1 MKKILSFLTL
11 AVFATAAQAIT
22 LGWTTQSSNTEWANA
37 SLATTLLYSETST
50 SLNEAVQVA
59 LGKIGVTGYDVVA
72 STDSNPDMRGAGLNT
87 GYIASDAG
95 DYVAEATGTYFII
108 FTDAN
113 GAYAATSVTAEAA
126 ATATAWTDVAGSMP
140 SGKTVTV
147 ADFKGTLV
155 PVPEPTA
162 LALLALGV
170 AGLALRRRA

>member
-1 MKKILSFLTL
+1 MKKMLSILAL

-22 LGWTTQSSNTEWANA
+22 LNWTTASSNTEWASA
-37 SLATTLLYSETST
+37 SLATTLLYSSTST

-59 LGKIGVTGYDVVA
+59 LGQTPATGYDVVA
-72 STDSNPDMRGAGLNT
+72 SINSNPDMRGDELSYGA
-87 GYIASDAG
+87 IASG
-95 DYVAEATGTYFII
+95 DDDYFPETTMGTYFII

-113 GAYAATSVTAEAA
+113 GAYAVTSVAAEK
-126 ATATAWTDVAGSMP
+126 TVTAWTTNAGG
-140 SGKTVTV
+140 SGVGTHVLV
-147 ADFKGTLV
+147 ADFTGTLV

>member
-1 MKKILSFLTL
+1 MKKMFSFLAL

-59 LGKIGVTGYDVVA
+59 LGKIGVTGSGYDIVA
-72 STDSNPDMRGAGLNT
+72 SADSNPDMRGAGLNT

-126 ATATAWTDVAGSMP
+126 VTAWTDVAGSMP

-147 ADFKGTLV
+147 ADFTGTLV